1 MEAALDSLARYA
13 RPILLVV
20 AGLLAVGVML
30 AVLGMPLLGWGIFGI
45 GWLGLLIALPAVVGV
60 YRVSMDWFAWVA
72 LAVLYAGIVLMIPV
86 VVVMWGHYAENPALQ
101 EVLMAGDEVA
111 PLGLVAGIVAWVGL
125 VLFGWA
131 AYRVRLIPRGGA
143 VLFMI
148 AGVLALLAEMAVLAP
163 VMWVLGILLA
173 ACALVW
179 IAPET
184 EVRRSAAV

>member
-1 MEAALDSLARYA
+1 M
-13 RPILLVV
+13 V
-20 AGLLAVGVML
+20 AGV
-30 AVLGMPLLGWGIFGI
+30 
-45 GWLGLLIALPAVVGV
+45 
-60 YRVSMDWFAWVA
+60 
-72 LAVLYAGIVLMIPV
+72 
-86 VVVMWGHYAENPALQ
+86 
-101 EVLMAGDEVA
+101 
-111 PLGLVAGIVAWVGL
+111 VAWVGL

-131 AYRVRLIPRGGA
+131 AYRVRLLPRGGA

-173 ACALVW
+173 ASALVW